1 MNILNLKL
9 VILLDYQ
16 NIKTFLLKT
25 IFQIS
30 LKKILLLKKLKTL
43 FHGPMLLVI
52 LKTKKI
58 VKKNCKKTNQREF
71 IVEKVIRRKDNKLY
85 VD

>member
-1 MNILNLKL
+1 
-9 VILLDYQ
+9 
-16 NIKTFLLKT
+16 
-25 IFQIS
+25 
-30 LKKILLLKKLKTL
+30 
-43 FHGPMLLVI
+43 MLLVI

-58 VKKNCKKTNQREF
+58 VQKNCKKTSQREF